1 MSRGQLTQ
9 GLPVRRLGN
18 VLVAVAVCPH
28 PPMLVP
34 AVAAAAAAELGDLRA
49 ASSQA
54 VSRVV
59 GAAPD
64 LVCVV
69 GDGPAV
75 RWYGEGD
82 AGSLRP
88 YGVPFDIAL
97 DTVVSGA
104 PALPLA
110 LTVGAWLLH
119 EAGWLGG
126 RRALGLPGHVADAHL
141 DRLAAELAGF
151 AARVALLVM
160 GDGSARRTEKAPGYI
175 DPRAE
180 GFDRAVA
187 TALAQADT
195 SALAELDQRLGDDL
209 LAAGTASWRLLGRAA
224 AGLDWK
230 AELLSDTA
238 PYGVG
243 YFVAAWERRP

>member
-1 MSRGQLTQ
+1 M
-9 GLPVRRLGN
+9 
-18 VLVAVAVCPH
+18 LVAVAVCPH

-34 AVAAAAAAELGDLRA
+34 AVAAGAAAELGDLRGA
-49 ASSQA
+49 CYTA
-54 VSRVV
+54 VSRLI

-64 LVCVV
+64 LVWVV
-69 GDGPAV
+69 GAGPAV

-88 YGVPFDIAL
+88 YGVPVDIAL
-97 DTVVSGA
+97 DTAVDGA

-119 EAGWLGG
+119 EAGWGG
-126 RRALGLPGHVADAHL
+126 GCRALGLPGRVADAHL
-141 DRLAAELAGF
+141 DRLAAELAGS

-175 DPRAE
+175 DPRAAA
-180 GFDRAVA
+180 FDAAVA
-187 TALAQADT
+187 TALDGADT
-195 SALAELDQRLGDDL
+195 SALAGLDQRLGDDL

-224 AGLDWK
+224 AGVDWDT
-230 AELLSDTA
+230 ELLSATA